1 MRSLYLGRQN
11 YWVPIERCEDEIL
24 IKEGLTSPSIK
35 RTQFPSTLPLA
46 STVHKALLTSI
57 WKSKNS
63 LGQRK
68 YIPGSLG

>member
-57 WKSKNS
+57 
-63 LGQRK
+63 
-68 YIPGSLG
+68 